1 MAEVDAERY
10 VEVLRF
16 YARQMALLDRLD
28 LDGYLGTFTEDGV
41 THHVHHGKKLE
52 GRAEMRAFAEA
63 ALPRYREN
71 VPRHWNDHYEIEQDA
86 DGDLTVGYCSLVT
99 LTDKEGKVRFESTFA
114 VTDELVRRDGRLLVR
129 SRTLVRDRPAAA

>member
-52 GRAEMRAFAEA
+52 GRAAMRAFAEA

-71 VPRHWNDHYEIEQDA
+71 VPGTGTTTTR
-86 DGDLTVGYCSLVT
+86 S
-99 LTDKEGKVRFESTFA
+99 
-114 VTDELVRRDGRLLVR
+114 
-129 SRTLVRDRPAAA
+129 SRTPTALSPSATARWSR